1 MTTNQSSWPEL
12 SGGGLAKSIAVK
24 ENTAYI
30 IGIDD
35 AIYKHENNRWIEFP
49 GWNKGK
55 AIAVGNAIY
64 RIGLDGKIYV
74 NPALWTELPG
84 SPICK
89 SFTVYGSIIYAI
101 SVDGRIY
108 KFDGAWSEISGGGRG
123 NDISISE
130 GNIYIVG
137 TDSGIY
143 THDGVWVKLTMNVK
157 AKKLTV
163 TENTIYI
170 IGMDDVIYQRK
181 IDSKGTWLSL
191 ENEMKAKDIA
201 VDGENLFIIG
211 IDDKMY
217 KYNAAEEEEE
227 EEDEPEEKKPLVT
240 LNIKSGSV
248 SLESIFSKA
257 GIDKDKIPEAT
268 KDKAVFGQVEEKPGV
283 DTLDFQL
290 LENQNFPITEL
301 LLAMLPKNTTL
312 PPFIPHANL
321 EDLSLSLNPDKKTFD
336 FSGKLKSEWEMPWGF
351 AGLKATE
358 ISLAIKREIPEGE
371 TEPQLSIGIGL
382 KSETSFKVMEG
393 LTFNG
398 FEIGF
403 EYTQGGEWK
412 GTGGF
417 NITLLDTT
425 YESGLEVSKSVEK
438 DEDTNQESLVWA
450 LEMNSSQKGAPLLTI
465 KDVVQLSVPKTTF
478 KLASSTPIIGGQPTG
493 EPTWS
498 FGLDATGKMKL
509 DLVKQLKLSDQPYE
523 FEGKLSIHNNDK
535 LQQIKFEIKKGDIE
549 IPLPIP
555 GQNIKYSIGLAE
567 LVVTGKEINAETK
580 ENEGPSFSIK
590 SRVGLKNL
598 PKPFSDVFPDSVEA
612 NLKLS
617 EDGVEFNVGRLLK
630 PAQVSL
636 PPTKV
641 GAATVDLGTLLLDAT
656 NFTFKTEG
664 EKLITSI
671 DLGLGLPSTINNL
684 FGTDENNEPLVDFF
698 RTVEKDKDGKL
709 EMDTFV
715 QVRMGIDS
723 DGGFFA
729 SLMDAPFNFI
739 NLEERDDKSWI
750 VFDFGAAGGL
760 ECQVP
765 TMKYD
770 GYQFAATGAMKVTEP
785 LQIPMQPLK
794 SLLEAQGEAAAAAKI
809 PQMLPLRSINV
820 IDENNQLQVTKLSN
834 YLQDLT
840 GIALPQEFNDVL
852 KGLEGTVNRLPADL
866 LEYFRFEMPEEFE
879 FDIAVTIDGGAKI
892 KFKSSEPIQ
901 ILTATQAGLIGIR
914 LRSFTF
920 GEIFAGSLFLVSADV
935 DFDMFNPANL
945 AAALIPTDKI
955 GLKGLVDTHHTR
967 NRLYINDLTTFIAY
981 QAGFP
986 IPIPMFYDAVG
997 IDVKYL
1003 DGTALESNFQFPMP
1017 KLNAMEML
1025 TSIQDF
1031 TSFLSDP
1038 KHLLDTTVEDRKMD
1052 LSYTIGQN
1060 YIQLPKWLDANQ
1072 TVIGKKDTT
1081 LTISTYNRVAALM
1094 NAVKTMNPAYLI
1106 TAIPLKERVNQ
1117 IKFNLLG
1124 VTANGT
1130 ALLTTTSEFEKIAHQ
1145 KLNIN
1150 PADAKLIVK
1159 ELLPITKIVTEKEG
1173 FVSFVQGSLN
1183 IANVGSLYTR
1193 VTTIGGEKGLANS
1206 VSLVGKLGTLLDLSL
1221 NGSIALNLDPNAAEN
1236 ILMNGNGSLK
1246 VFGLDMFNIDW
1257 TASNKEIA
1265 LKAEAF
1271 ALPIAGVNLSGLFD
1285 GHLNSNSF
1293 AVKGQGQLTVDGLG
1307 EPFGRVGIDLSAN
1320 ELKLTGKWLNQEA
1333 IFQVMRD
1340 NTGMIMSANLSPIH
1354 IGDNIMNITSTDKL
1368 SGAKAFVSSL
1378 NGVPKL
1384 YIDGAVEIPML
1395 QLDSSVRVDFSP
1407 SKCMF
1412 RTKTTVLEK
1421 FTADIT
1427 GQGVNLMD
1435 PNSFRIS
1442 GVFENNFL
1450 NWIRDEII
1458 KLIGQE
1464 NAKNGQNIQYLRN
1477 EVTKAQGNVNHLLG
1491 QVNANRVTV
1500 QNERNQRNAK
1510 FNAAKSD
1517 LQHAQ
1522 NNVNSLNGQIVNH
1535 QRWYNALPNWSFNL
1549 GIATK
1554 ARDSVPYAAKQAALG
1569 TAKTAAT
1576 TALAI
1581 ARAAVNAVQGGLN
1594 FAPVDLDPRVSVPLA
1609 SHAIATTALVGFNHQ
1624 LKVLQDGLGVFGSVA
1639 TFIINAGA
1647 GAIINVNHVSFDAAL
1662 SVLRGD
1668 ELPVKVE
1675 LEFMHNQK
1683 TLDLILDL
1691 DEPHKFVVSLFNSLT
1706 K

>member
-12 SGGGLAKSIAVK
+12 SGGGRAKSIAVK

-30 IGIDD
+30 IGTND

-55 AIAVGNAIY
+55 VIAVGNAIY

-89 SFTVYGSIIYAI
+89 SLTVYGSIVYVI
-101 SVDGRIY
+101 SVDDRIY
-108 KFDGAWSEISGGGRG
+108 KFDGTWSEVSGGGRA

-130 GNIYIVG
+130 GNIYIIG
-137 TDSGIY
+137 TDAGVY
-143 THDGVWVKLTMNVK
+143 THYNGWVRLTMNVK

-163 TENTIYI
+163 TRDTIYI
-170 IGMDDVIYQRK
+170 IGMDDIIYQRK

-191 ENEMKAKDIA
+191 EGEMKAKDIT
-201 VDGENLFIIG
+201 VDDDNLFIIG

-217 KYNAAEEEEE
+217 KYNATKEEEEE
-227 EEDEPEEKKPLVT
+227 EEEPEEKKPLVT
-240 LNIKSGSV
+240 LNMKSGSI

-257 GIDKDKIPEAT
+257 GIDKDKMPEKT
-268 KDKAVFGQVEEKPGV
+268 KDKAVFGQVEKKPGV

-290 LENQNFPITEL
+290 LENQNFPLTEL

-312 PPFIPHANL
+312 PPFIPNANL

-336 FSGKLKSEWEMPWGF
+336 FSGTLKSEWEMPWGF
-351 AGLKATE
+351 SGLKATE
-358 ISLAIKREIPEGE
+358 ISLAIKREIPEDE

-382 KSETSFKVMEG
+382 KSETAFKVMEG
-393 LTFNG
+393 LTFEG
-398 FEIGF
+398 FEVGF
-403 EYTQGGEWK
+403 EYTEGGDWK

-417 NITLLDTT
+417 NITLLDAK
-425 YESGLEVSKSVEK
+425 YESGIELSKGVEK
-438 DEDTNQESLVWA
+438 DEDTKKESLVWA
-450 LEMNSSQKGAPLLTI
+450 LEMASSQKGTPLLTI
-465 KDVVQLSVPKTTF
+465 KDVVQLSVPKTKF
-478 KLASSTPIIGGQPTG
+478 KLASSTPIVEGKPAG
-493 EPTWS
+493 ESTWS
-498 FGLDATGKMKL
+498 FGLDATGKMQL

-523 FEGKLSIHNNDK
+523 FEGKLSIQNNDE

-630 PAQVSL
+630 PVQVSL

-641 GAATVDLGTLLLDAT
+641 GAATVDLGALLLDAT

-671 DLGLGLPSTINNL
+671 DLGLGLPNTINNL

-750 VFDFGAAGGL
+750 VCDFGAAGGL

-770 GYQFAATGAMKVTEP
+770 GYQFAATGAMKITEP

-794 SLLEAQGEAAAAAKI
+794 SLLEAQGEVVAAAKI

-820 IDENNQLQVTKLSN
+820 IDENNKLQVTKLSK

-852 KGLEGTVNRLPADL
+852 NELEGTVNRLPADL
-866 LEYFRFEMPEEFE
+866 LEYFRFEMPKEFE

-892 KFKSSEPIQ
+892 KFKSSEPIK
-901 ILTATQAGLIGIR
+901 ILTVTPAGLIGIR

-920 GEIFAGSLFLVSADV
+920 GEIFAGSLFLMSTDV
-935 DFDMFNPANL
+935 DFDVFNPANL

-986 IPIPMFYDAVG
+986 VPIPMFYDG
-997 IDVKYL
+997 IGVDIKHL

-1031 TSFLSDP
+1031 TAFLSNP
-1038 KHLLDTTVEDRKMD
+1038 EHLLDTTVQNRKMD

-1081 LTISTYNRVAALM
+1081 LTISAYNRVAALM
-1094 NAVKTMNPAYLI
+1094 NAVKTMNPVYLI
-1106 TAIPLKERVNQ
+1106 TAIPLNERVNQ

-1124 VTANGT
+1124 IDANGT

-1150 PADAKLIVK
+1150 PADAKRIVS
-1159 ELLPITKIVTEKEG
+1159 ELLPFTKIVTDKEG
-1173 FVSFVQGSLN
+1173 FVSFAQGSLN
-1183 IANVGSLYTR
+1183 IANVGSLYSR
-1193 VTTIGGEKGLANS
+1193 IATIGGEKGLANNI
-1206 VSLVGKLGTLLDLSL
+1206 SLSGKLGTLLDLSL
-1221 NGSIALNLDPNAAEN
+1221 NGNIALNLNPNANEN

-1246 VFGLDMFNIDW
+1246 VFGADMFNIDW
-1257 TASNKEIA
+1257 TASNKQIA

-1271 ALPIAGVNLSGLFD
+1271 ALPIAGVNLSGSFD

-1293 AVKGQGQLTVDGLG
+1293 AINGQGQLTVDGLG
-1307 EPFGRVGIDLSAN
+1307 EPFGHVGLHLSTH
-1320 ELKLTGKWLNQEA
+1320 ELRLTGKWLDQEA
-1333 IFQVMRD
+1333 NFRVMRD
-1340 NTGMIMSANLSPIH
+1340 NTGMIMSASLAPIH
-1354 IGDNIMNITSTDKL
+1354 IGDNIMNITSSDKL
-1368 SGAKAFVSSL
+1368 SGAKAFISSL

-1421 FTADIT
+1421 FTADIK
-1427 GQGVNLMD
+1427 GEGVNLID
-1435 PNSFRIS
+1435 ANSFRIS

-1450 NWIRDEII
+1450 NWIHDEII
-1458 KLIGQE
+1458 KLITQE

-1491 QVNANRVTV
+1491 QVNANRQTV
-1500 QNERNQRNAK
+1500 QNERNQRNAA
-1510 FNAAKSD
+1510 FNAANAD
-1517 LQHAQ
+1517 LQKAQ
-1522 NNVNSLNGQIVNH
+1522 NNVNSLDGQIVNH
-1535 QRWYNALPNWSFNL
+1535 QRWYNALSDWDKFVNS
-1549 GIATK
+1549 A
-1554 ARDSVPYAAKQAALG
+1554 PYGVKQAALA
-1569 TAKTAAT
+1569 TAKATATAA
-1576 TALAI
+1576 LSI
-1581 ARAAVNAVQGGLN
+1581 ARTAVNGVKSGLN
-1594 FAPVDLDPRVSVPLA
+1594 FAPIDLDPRVSVPLA
-1609 SHAIATTALVGFNHQ
+1609 AHGIATIALAGFNEQ
-1624 LKVLQDGLGVFGSVA
+1624 LRILQEGLGVLGNVA
-1639 TFIINAGA
+1639 TFIVNAGA